1 MLRLKAGWLF
11 SLRNAILPSVIQ
23 TRVPQMADLRGLWR
37 RSLISWPDSTLDT
50 TTSVRWLQGT
60 CAYVDLRQPA
70 ALGDFSGRRGLADLT
85 MDDCSRLAEQQGFA
99 GRLTFDGTHFEWSRS
114 IDFQP
119 KALHVDAGSLCWED
133 GVRCSRRLLQRA
145 FP

>member
-70 ALGDFSGRRGLADLT
+70 ALGDFSGRRDLADLT